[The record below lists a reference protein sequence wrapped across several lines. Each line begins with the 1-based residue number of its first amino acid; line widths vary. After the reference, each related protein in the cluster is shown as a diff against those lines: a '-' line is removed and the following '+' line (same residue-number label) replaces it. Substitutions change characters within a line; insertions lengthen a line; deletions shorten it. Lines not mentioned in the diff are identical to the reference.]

1 MMVLGKPGSG
11 CSTFLRA
18 ITNQRGGFADVQG
31 TVHYGGIPSDAAL
44 KHYRAEI
51 VYSEEDDVHFP
62 LLTVSQTLCFAL
74 LNKVRRRELPLA
86 REVMAVM
93 GRVFGI
99 SKVFDTIVGNGF
111 IRGVS
116 GGERKRVS
124 IVETLATAA
133 SVTAWDNSTRGLDAS
148 TAVEYVKSLR
158 IITDTMKRTTFVTL
172 YQAGEGIYNLMDK
185 VLLIDEGRMIYCGP
199 ANVAKAYFIDLGFEC
214 PPRQTTADFLTAV
227 TDPVERR
234 FRPGWEKRTPR
245 TAEELERAFKA
256 SNLYTDI
263 LDEVTAFE
271 KELQESALA
280 DARTFKDTVANQ
292 KSKTVSGSSN
302 YTVSFVRQVLACT
315 RREWWLLR
323 GNLTAIYTKTMIN
336 LGVAFVLGS
345 LFYNTPDTSLGMYS
359 RGGVLTISLLFNS
372 WLQLVSHP
380 SDSLILGRTFCCSTR
395 TCGGCSTQ
403 RSCVLSSICG
413 SHCKD
418 VARYSTHISASHCLF
433 SHRLLPRTTESYGWT
448 ILHLLHLCLH
458 VRLFDDSTFPY
469 VCSMARHLR

>member
-1 MMVLGKPGSG
+1 MVLGKPGSG

-51 VYSEEDDVHFP
+51 VYSEEDDIHFP

-74 LNKVRRRELPLA
+74 LNKVRRRELLLA

-99 SKVFDTIVGNGF
+99 GKVFDTIVGNGF

-133 SVTAWDNSTRGLDAS
+133 TVTAWDNSTRGLDAS

-185 VLLIDEGRMIYCGP
+185 ILLIDEGRMIYCGP

-214 PPRQTTADFLTAV
+214 PPRQTTADFLTAI

-234 FRPGWEKRTPR
+234 FRPGWENRTPKTPR
-245 TAEELERAFKA
+245 
-256 SNLYTDI
+256 NLNGRLKRQI
-263 LDEVTAFE
+263 CIPIF
-271 KELQESALA
+271 S
-280 DARTFKDTVANQ
+280 R
-292 KSKTVSGSSN
+292 KS
-302 YTVSFVRQVLACT
+302 L
-315 RREWWLLR
+315 LLR
-323 GNLTAIYTKTMIN
+323 RSCRNQSWQTHELLKTRLRIRN
-336 LGVAFVLGS
+336 PRRCREVRITRFRSFDRFLRARGVNGGF
-345 LFYNTPDTSLGMYS
+345 S
-359 RGGVLTISLLFNS
+359 RGI
-372 WLQLVSHP
+372 
-380 SDSLILGRTFCCSTR
+380 
-395 TCGGCSTQ
+395 
-403 RSCVLSSICG
+403 
-413 SHCKD
+413 
-418 VARYSTHISASHCLF
+418 
-433 SHRLLPRTTESYGWT
+433 
-448 ILHLLHLCLH
+448 
-458 VRLFDDSTFPY
+458 
-469 VCSMARHLR
+469 

>member
-1 MMVLGKPGSG
+1 MMMVLGKPGSG

-18 ITNQRGGFADVQG
+18 ITNQRAAFADVQG

-51 VYSEEDDVHFP
+51 VYSEEDDIHFP

-99 SKVFDTIVGNGF
+99 GKVFDTIVGNGF

-124 IVETLATAA
+124 IIETLATAA

-234 FRPGWEKRTPR
+234 FRPGWEKRTPK
-245 TAEELERAFKA
+245 TPEELERAFKA

-263 LDEVTAFE
+263 LEEVTSFE
-271 KELQESALA
+271 KELQESELA

-292 KSKTVSGSSN
+292 KSKTVSGNSN
-302 YTVSFVRQVLACT
+302 YTVSFIRQVLACT
-315 RREWWLLR
+315 RREWWLLK

-345 LFYNTPDTSLGMYS
+345 LFYNTPDNSLGMYS

-372 WLQLVSHP
+372 WLQLVSH
-380 SDSLILGRTFCCSTR
+380 RRSTL
-395 TCGGCSTQ
+395 TAG
-403 RSCVLSSICG
+403 
-413 SHCKD
+413 
-418 VARYSTHISASHCLF
+418 
-433 SHRLLPRTTESYGWT
+433 
-448 ILHLLHLCLH
+448 
-458 VRLFDDSTFPY
+458 
-469 VCSMARHLR
+469 